1 MSAPPGDGYGQQ
13 DQPIEYHEQQPYGET
28 PQQQA
33 APQTQ
38 PDAAAAKK
46 KKRAYAAGAFDV
58 GTGANATAGGQP
70 VASQQGM
77 PGPTNAAAYGSYPDS
92 QPQPM
97 YGGQQSMPQQPAYG
111 HQQPPMQPGYGDQ
124 LVQPQQPHNPA
135 VGGDMTQAMANMTVA
150 PRLPPGAQQQQSRP
164 VLLNQLYPTD
174 LLSNPFS
181 VSELDLPPPPIVLPS
196 NVCVVVDWSMQKLT

>member
-1 MSAPPGDGYGQQ
+1 MSAPPGDGYGQY
-13 DQPIEYHEQQPYGET
+13 DQPVEYQEQQHYGEE
-28 PQQQA
+28 PQQLA
-33 APQTQ
+33 TPQTQ
-38 PDAAAAKK
+38 QDAAVAKK

-70 VASQQGM
+70 VAAQQG
-77 PGPTNAAAYGSYPDS
+77 GPTNAPAYGSYPEA

-97 YGGQQSMPQQPAYG
+97 YGGQQAIPQQPTYG
-111 HQQPPMQPGYGDQ
+111 QQPPPIQPGYGDH
-124 LVQPQQPHNPA
+124 LAQPQQPHNPA

-164 VLLNQLYPTD
+164 AVLNQLYPTD

-181 VSELDLPPPPIVLPS
+181 VSELDLPPPPIVLPN
-196 NVCVVVDWSMQKLT
+196 NVCSVLDCQYIL